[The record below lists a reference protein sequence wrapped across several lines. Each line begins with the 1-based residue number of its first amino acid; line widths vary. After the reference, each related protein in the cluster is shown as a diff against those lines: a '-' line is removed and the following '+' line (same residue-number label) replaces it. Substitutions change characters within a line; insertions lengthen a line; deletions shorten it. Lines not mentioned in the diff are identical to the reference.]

1 MTVTT
6 EARTMFK
13 TLKILKI
20 VALFCILSGFAG
32 PTVNQ
37 KMTDV
42 LNNLSTESGYLIT
55 EYAQQNSLLV
65 NEARALSK
73 IISEYKVSMKDSKSE
88 LSSSQIFCLWLHY
101 GELYRKDSQQ
111 TDFGARNSKQI
122 LTSIKGHMNLLLKI
136 NGNRNGR
143 SI

>member
-1 MTVTT
+1 
-6 EARTMFK
+6 MFK
-13 TLKILKI
+13 ALKILKI
-20 VALFCILSGFAG
+20 VALFLILSGFAG
-32 PTVNQ
+32 PTINH

-42 LNNLSTESGYLIT
+42 LNNLSIASVNLIA
-55 EYAQQNSLLV
+55 EYSQQNNLLI

-73 IISEYKVSMKDSKSE
+73 IISEYKISMKGSKSE

-101 GELYRKDSQQ
+101 GELYRKDAKQ
-111 TDFGARNSKQI
+111 TDLGISNSRRI

-136 NGNRNGR
+136 HGNRNGK